1 MRLVCVDLRYLRHNV
16 IRKFWLD
23 PNHTNAHIIQII
35 FKKITNWVICT
46 IKLSF
51 LPFNPQNSVRLSW
64 TWTWQ
69 SREIKSLYGILIDYE
84 GFLRKGSPWRFWG
97 GQSLCRSLVGGELS
111 LSGRRVLWKVPFTA
125 TEFDWKDCETDASNR
140 WARFFISLAL
150 QNSVFENEEI
160 RKFRQFC
167 AMFKITFTWRLSA
180 SYHLITNNLAMWS
193 MSLILWVTF
202 SWGLQYLLINRD
214 VFLSKTYLVITIS

>member
-1 MRLVCVDLRYLRHNV
+1 MR
-16 IRKFWLD
+16 
-23 PNHTNAHIIQII
+23 
-35 FKKITNWVICT
+35 
-46 IKLSF
+46 
-51 LPFNPQNSVRLSW
+51 
-64 TWTWQ
+64 
-69 SREIKSLYGILIDYE
+69 G
-84 GFLRKGSPWRFWG
+84 FWG
-97 GQSLCRSLVGGELS
+97 KVVRGGFGKGRVYVGRWWGGELS

-125 TEFDWKDCETDASNR
+125 TEFDWKDCETDASHR

-167 AMFKITFTWRLSA
+167 AMFKITFTKSLSA

-202 SWGLQYLLINRD
+202 SWGFIISVSQSGCLSVKNLPSHHHIIVYPDLSSLSDWSDQKSLLSSLI
-214 VFLSKTYLVITIS
+214 SYIYIYILVSWVECWA

>member
-1 MRLVCVDLRYLRHNV
+1 MHNQ
-16 IRKFWLD
+16 
-23 PNHTNAHIIQII
+23 T
-35 FKKITNWVICT
+35 
-46 IKLSF
+46 KLW
-51 LPFNPQNSVRLSW
+51 PCNPQNSVLLSW

-84 GFLRKGSPWRFWG
+84 GVLRKGSPWRFWG

-125 TEFDWKDCETDASNR
+125 TEFDWKDCETDASHR

-167 AMFKITFTWRLSA
+167 AMFKITFTKSLSA

-202 SWGLQYLLINRD
+202 SWGFIISVSQSGCLSVKNLPSHHHIIVYPDLSSLSDWSDQKS
-214 VFLSKTYLVITIS
+214 FLSSLISWYKYI